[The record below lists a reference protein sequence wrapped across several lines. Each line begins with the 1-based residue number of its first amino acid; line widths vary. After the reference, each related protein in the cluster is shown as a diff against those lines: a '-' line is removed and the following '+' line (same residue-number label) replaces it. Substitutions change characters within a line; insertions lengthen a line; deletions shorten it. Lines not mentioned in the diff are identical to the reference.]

1 MTGYP
6 IPEVFSR
13 PWDVV
18 IVGSGAAG
26 LMACLELPDSL
37 DILLLTKDSLARSS
51 SRWAQ
56 GGIAAALRPDDSTE
70 AHFHDTLATG
80 GGLCEPAA
88 VRMLVEEAPR
98 VVERLLGLGVRFDR
112 LNGQLSCTL
121 EAAHSQRR
129 VLHAADHTGRAIIE
143 VLQARVRER
152 PGLVQVNE
160 AMVLQL
166 WSDGRHCC
174 GLQLM
179 VAGTIGWLRAR
190 AVVLAS
196 GGGCRLF
203 AKTTNPPLAS
213 GDGVVMAYRAGA
225 ALRDMEFVQF
235 HPTAFMAPGA
245 PHFLISE
252 AVRGEG
258 AELLCLDGSNP
269 VETLGGQNLASR
281 DQVSRA
287 LADRMLHCGEPHVW
301 LDLRPVGQARLMQQF
316 PTILRRCR
324 EWGVDPL
331 TAPVPVA
338 PAAHYWMGGVKTD
351 LHTRTTLTGLHALG
365 EVASS
370 GVHGANRLASNSL
383 MECLVWA
390 RQLGRVLPRTLAAA
404 PVRTAAAPQLRDV
417 AAIAVSPSSMA
428 EATAIGRMIRDLC
441 WSAAG
446 VNRDG
451 KRMAAASH
459 CLWRLQ
465 QQLSERSELAWI
477 AQSRPGDFQ
486 PVAPQAMAL
495 LRRWVEVE
503 HLAALGQLLLAA
515 ACFRRESRGSH
526 HRSDVPSRQP
536 FWRCHSQQQR
546 SQPIH
551 TEPVGS

>member
-1 MTGYP
+1 
-6 IPEVFSR
+6 
-13 PWDVV
+13 
-18 IVGSGAAG
+18 
-26 LMACLELPDSL
+26 MACLELPDSL
-37 DILLLTKDSLARSS
+37 DVLLLTKDSLARSS

-80 GGLCEPAA
+80 GELCEPAA

-98 VVERLLGLGVRFDR
+98 VVERLFGLGVRFDR

-129 VLHAADHTGRAIIE
+129 VLHAADQTGRAIVE

-166 WSDGRHCC
+166 WSDGLRCH

-179 VAGTIGWLRAR
+179 VAGMIGWLRAQ

-269 VETLGGQNLASR
+269 VAMLGGQSLASR

-287 LADRMLHCGEPHVW
+287 LADRMLRCGEPHVW
-301 LDLRPVGQARLMQQF
+301 LDLRPVGQDRLTQQF

-338 PAAHYWMGGVKTD
+338 PAAHYWMGGVETD
-351 LHTRTTLTGLHALG
+351 LHTRTTLPGLHALG

-390 RQLGRVLPRTLAAA
+390 RQLGRVLPDTLTTSLH
-404 PVRTAAAPQLRDV
+404 TAAAPQLRDV
-417 AAIAVSPSSMA
+417 TTIAVSRSSVA
-428 EATAIGRMIRDLC
+428 EATAIGRDIRDLC
-441 WSAAG
+441 WSTAG
-446 VNRDG
+446 VSRDG

-459 CLWRLQ
+459 HLWRQQ
-465 QQLSERSELAWI
+465 QQLSQRPELAWI
-477 AQSRPGDFQ
+477 AQSWPGDLH
-486 PVAPQAMAL
+486 PIAPQAMAL

-526 HRSDVPSRQP
+526 HRSDFPSRQP
-536 FWRCHSQQQR
+536 FWTCHSHQQR

-551 TEPVGS
+551 TRPVGA